1 MKEKTFYWVLAAV
14 VALCVLATV
23 AHICYAAYAYQHCS
37 IIQFIAKELW

>member
-1 MKEKTFYWVLAAV
+1 MKEKTFYKVLLV
-14 VALCVLATV
+14 VVVLCALATA